1 MKLPRLKYNA
11 AEIASLTV
19 LLAVAAILAA
29 VLLARSC
36 DSRHPAGPAAGAS
49 ADSIISVID
58 SVRAVNPDSVRSAI
72 KKKNKTKSN
81 KTTPRKPASRDYL
94 DEPVNE

>member
-1 MKLPRLKYNA
+1 MKLPHLKYNA

-36 DSRHPAGPAAGAS
+36 AATSDGADTAS
-49 ADSIISVID
+49 IAADSIASAIDRSDKSPVID
-58 SVRAVNPDSVRSAI
+58 SSKP
-72 KKKNKTKSN
+72 KKAKNKKVKRTAADRQ
-81 KTTPRKPASRDYL
+81 PVSRDYL

>member
-1 MKLPRLKYNA
+1 MKLPHLKYNA

-36 DSRHPAGPAAGAS
+36 TATTDRADTAS
-49 ADSIISVID
+49 IAADSIATAIDRSGKSPVID
-58 SVRAVNPDSVRSAI
+58 NSKT
-72 KKKNKTKSN
+72 KKAKNKKV
-81 KTTPRKPASRDYL
+81 KRKAADRQPTSRDYL

>member
-1 MKLPRLKYNA
+1 MKLPQLKYNA
-11 AEIASLTV
+11 AEIASLSV

-36 DSRHPAGPAAGAS
+36 ATTPDSDNS
-49 ADSIISVID
+49 VIMTADSIAAAIDRSGKSPVID
-58 SVRAVNPDSVRSAI
+58 SPMT
-72 KKKNKTKSN
+72 KKAKNKKIKRTAAD
-81 KTTPRKPASRDYL
+81 RHPASRDYL